1 MGGRVLSR
9 AGTEVSP
16 ATTIIVPSTA
26 AISHQAGGWLACAP
40 WLAAVN
46 RP

>member
-9 AGTEVSP
+9 AGTKVSP
-16 ATTIIVPSTA
+16 VTTIIVLTTTA
-26 AISHQAGGWLACAP
+26 AIHQAGGWLTLAP
-40 WLAAVN
+40 WLAARN